1 MNYAL
6 TNRPT
11 VLCCLILA
19 ALVASPFTASALV
32 APEGER
38 PRQFDVRGFDGVPK
52 GTELRQPTAG
62 QLKAIASLEA
72 SAAGPLV
79 VQYNGLTAT
88 PRHLLSHSGPLTQPS
103 GAPPELIA
111 RDFLSRW
118 RAIWRLTDNDLNN
131 LRLRSRATLPD
142 TATTVLLFEQHVAGV
157 GVYKGEV
164 LVNVNR
170 AGQIISVGNENFP
183 EMTVTNSFAISPAA
197 AVTAAAADLGVGG
210 FAPQELGTTNVLRT
224 FGDLPHE
231 FIQGTRFAGG
241 EVFSDEIVVTRVIFP
256 MGNEGRAAYQLALT
270 TPQYDSMVWDSIV
283 DAETGAVL
291 RRISLTSFQEDA
303 GGPQN
308 SRRGTFRPDI
318 QDILEAHPITTA
330 AGKTFDGAP
339 TGMSGP
345 NGFGRPTRAELPKQ
359 PGYAPDTAT
368 TTATGI
374 GFRRGLVFNRSE
386 FPFADPGTTLFPVVH
401 GVPFSQVTRGFP
413 DALNPTPES
422 PFGWFYLPTED
433 GGAEITVADPN
444 RNATRAIGYTM
455 NANAISRNRAENSP
469 TGDGTQPFS
478 ADLTDISPI
487 TLRDGRT
494 LPRVFESRYTEGNNV
509 ITADDKNMDN
519 ETTHGIKGFALG
531 RQFTAGYFDFES
543 RYEIDNQANPD
554 VFPATVTLFYYNN
567 ILHDYLY
574 SIGFTEATWNF
585 QEDNFGE
592 GGAGRD
598 AVNTQVQDG
607 AGTNNA
613 NMSTGN
619 DGSRPRMQMYLF
631 TDGTFRRADGDLD
644 FDVVAHEL
652 YHGVS
657 NRSVGKGSSGCLGVT
672 QVGEAN
678 GMGEGWSDYSANS
691 FADDDVT
698 GEYATGRW
706 DIAIR
711 KLPNTNF
718 RYSYRNIT
726 GTIARRD
733 QQPAGTSDTRAY
745 LPFQVHDVGEHWSS
759 TLWDMR
765 ELLIVKQ
772 DVDDGPG
779 QSFPGIF
786 FDGTRRMGSG
796 TTFYIGNRQVQSID
810 ARHPIDYRES
820 FNTASPATIKPA
832 EHIVRPREVTAEIQS
847 RGGDRNGPLATAVR
861 RGGRLADTIV
871 LRGMQL
877 APCQPSF
884 VDMRDSMLLAD
895 RELTAG
901 ENQAV
906 IWRAFASHGVG
917 RLATSTNA
925 SADVTPGTQNTPIIV
940 EDFSV
945 PPGVTQCEELGPLA
959 PPVFE
964 LANVYNNEVLVTIVP
979 PSGASS
985 FVISRATSANG
996 PFTKIAEIPAT
1007 QTTYADNNGG
1017 EGLVLGQTYYYQV
1030 RATRSAECVSSA
1042 NTSSILI
1049 TVGEA
1054 LEPAPLFFGAAQ
1066 VGDPRTGNRLIV
1078 SWFPAT
1084 SLNPEANIVYDVYR
1098 VDHVAHGT
1106 GVDEPTFT
1114 PSDSNRIAQGI
1125 TGTSYIDTA
1134 VTLNQVYYYIVQAR
1148 DTDPNNGKKDT
1159 NNTGNRLTKWSAPTI
1174 TCVLESPPFALETF
1188 ESASA
1193 DGRFVPVLV
1202 DSASNPNQ
1210 ASATFQRIT
1219 VAGLGHPSPG
1229 KMYAPNFSPGHES
1242 NPGLCGTA
1250 NGCGGASNFHAQ
1262 IGPFN
1267 GSGNPALT
1275 STSIMEF
1282 DQAMNAEDRFDGG
1295 VLEVKVGAPFTE
1307 GEATPYPDNT
1317 TVFDLG
1323 DYIIEGGYNTKLD
1336 GTLDGVPLSPLVNR
1350 RAYSG
1355 VVPLHHVRVSL
1366 KNFAPGGFHNPQ
1378 GLPVYI
1384 RFRMTSDAATANG
1397 VDAGWFIDNLVVNN
1411 MGGSG
1416 TVALQQVVSRK
1427 SHGDAGTFE
1436 VPLPLTGPTGIE
1448 PRTGGANGNHTV
1460 VFKFGAPLTGVADAT
1475 VTGGGS
1481 VSSHG
1486 YDEVSQEYTVNLTG
1500 VPNAQEI
1507 TVTLTSVNDT
1517 CGNTAESISAPMG
1530 VLAGDVNA
1538 SRRVDAGDVFQVRQQ
1553 NGQPVTANNFRND
1566 IDTSARIDAGDVF
1579 LARQRNG
1586 TGF

>member
-1 MNYAL
+1 MN
-6 TNRPT
+6 TPT
-11 VLCCLILA
+11 ARHPVLYHCLISA
-19 ALVASPFTASALV
+19 ALSVVAFTASALV

-52 GTELRQPTAG
+52 GTELRQPTPA

-79 VQYNGLTAT
+79 IQYNGLTAT

-111 RDFLSRW
+111 RDFLNRW
-118 RAIWRLTDNDLNN
+118 RAIWRLSENDLNN
-131 LRLRSRATLPD
+131 LRLRSRAILPD
-142 TATTVLLFEQHVAGV
+142 TATTVLLFEQHVGGV

-164 LVNVNR
+164 LVNLNR
-170 AGQIISVGNENFP
+170 AGQVISVGNENYP
-183 EMTVTNSFAISPAA
+183 EMTVTNSFALSPAD
-197 AVTAAAADLGVGG
+197 AVAAAAADLGVAG
-210 FAPQELGTTNVLRT
+210 FAPQPLGTTNVLRT

-231 FIQGTRFAGG
+231 FVEGTRFAGG
-241 EVFSDEIVVTRVIFP
+241 EAFSDEIVVTRVIFP
-256 MGNEGRAAYQLALT
+256 MGTEGRAAYQLTLT
-270 TPQYDSMVWDSIV
+270 TPQYDSMVWDNIV

-291 RRISLTSFQEDA
+291 RRISLTSFQEPA

-318 QDILEAHPITTA
+318 QDIVEAHPITTA

-368 TTATGI
+368 TTATGV

-386 FPFADPGTTLFPVVH
+386 FPFADPNTPLFPLVN
-401 GVPFSQVTRGFP
+401 GVPFSQVTRGFA

-433 GGAEITVADPN
+433 GGAEVTVGDTN
-444 RNATRAIGYTM
+444 RNSTRAIGYTM
-455 NANAISRNRAENSP
+455 HANAVSRNHAANSP

-478 ADLTDISPI
+478 ADLTDIAPI

-509 ITADDKNMDN
+509 ITADDKNSDN
-519 ETTHGIKGFALG
+519 ETTHGIKGYAIG
-531 RQFTAGYFDFES
+531 RQFTSGYFDFES
-543 RYEIDNQANPD
+543 RHELDNQANPD
-554 VFPATVTLFYYNN
+554 VFPATLALFYYNN

-585 QEDNFGE
+585 QEDNFGQ

-657 NRSVGKGSSGCLGVT
+657 NRSVGKGTSGCLGVT

-678 GMGEGWSDYSANS
+678 GMGEGWSDYTANS

-733 QQPAGTSDTRAY
+733 QLPPDTSDTRAY
-745 LPFQVHDVGEHWSS
+745 LPFQVHDVGEHWSA

-772 DVDDGPG
+772 DVDDDPNSENFAGM
-779 QSFPGIF
+779 F
-786 FDGTRRMGSG
+786 FDGSRRMGSG
-796 TTFYIGNRQVQSID
+796 TTFYIGNRPVQSVD
-810 ARHPIDYRES
+810 TRHPIDYRAS
-820 FNTASPATIKPA
+820 FNSASPATIKPA
-832 EHIVRPREVTAEIQS
+832 EHIVRPREVTAEITA
-847 RGGDRNGPLATAVR
+847 RGDRNGPLATAVK

-917 RLATSTNA
+917 TLATSTNA

-959 PPVFE
+959 APPFS
-964 LANVYNNEVLVTIVP
+964 LANTVKNQVVVTITPVA
-979 PSGASS
+979 GAATY
-985 FVISRATSANG
+985 VISRANSANG
-996 PFTKIAEIPAT
+996 PFSKIAEIPAS
-1007 QTTYADNNGG
+1007 QTTYADNNSDQGLILG
-1017 EGLVLGQTYYYQV
+1017 ETYFYQV
-1030 RATRSAECVSSA
+1030 RATRNAECISDA
-1042 NTSSILI
+1042 NTSSIAI
-1049 TVGEA
+1049 TVGDVI
-1054 LEPAPLFFGAAQ
+1054 EPAPLFFGVAQ
-1066 VGDPRTGNRLIV
+1066 VSDPRTGDRLILN
-1078 SWFPAT
+1078 WFPAT
-1084 SLNPEANIVYDVYR
+1084 STSPTANIVYDVYR
-1098 VDHVAHGT
+1098 VDHVEHGN

-1114 PSDSNRIAQGI
+1114 PAAANRIAEGV
-1125 TGTSYIDTA
+1125 TGTAYVDTGLA
-1134 VTLNQVYYYIVQAR
+1134 LNQVYYYIVQAR
-1148 DTDPNNGKKDT
+1148 DLENGKRDT
-1159 NNTGNRLTKWSAPTI
+1159 NNTGNTATKWNAPTI
-1174 TCVLESPPFALETF
+1174 TCVLPSPPFALETF
-1188 ESASA
+1188 EGATA
-1193 DGRFVPVLV
+1193 NGRFAPPLT
-1202 DSASNPNQ
+1202 DSGSNPNQ
-1210 ASATFQRIT
+1210 GSPTVQRIT
-1219 VAGLGHPSPG
+1219 VAGLGHPSAG
-1229 KMYAPNFSPGHES
+1229 KMYLPNYSPCHEA
-1242 NPGLCGTA
+1242 NPSTCQLG
-1250 NGCGGASNFHAQ
+1250 GGAESDFHTQ

-1267 GSGNPALT
+1267 GTGNPPLT
-1275 STSIMEF
+1275 PTSIMEF
-1282 DQAMNAEDRFDGG
+1282 DQTINTEDRFDGG
-1295 VLEVKVGAPFTE
+1295 TLELKIGAPFAE
-1307 GEATPYPDNT
+1307 GEATPYPDN
-1317 TVFDLG
+1317 VAIFDLG
-1323 DYIIEGGYNTKLD
+1323 DYMIEGGYNSKLD
-1336 GTLDGVPLSPLVNR
+1336 GTLNGVPLSHLLGR
-1350 RAYSG
+1350 RAFSG
-1355 VVPLHHVRVSL
+1355 TKPLHRVRVSL
-1366 KNFAPGGFHNPQ
+1366 RSFAPGGRHNPN

-1384 RFRMTSDAATANG
+1384 RFRETSDAATSPG
-1397 VDAGWFIDNLVVNN
+1397 VDSGRFIDNLVINN

-1416 TVALQQVVSRK
+1416 SVGLEQVVSRK
-1427 SHGDAGTFE
+1427 THGQSGTFD
-1436 VPLPLTGPTGIE
+1436 VPLPLTEGRGIE
-1448 PRTGGANGNHTV
+1448 PRSGGANGDHTV
-1460 VFKFGAPLTGVADAT
+1460 VFKFAAPLSSVGGAT
-1475 VTGGGS
+1475 VTSGTGTVASSGIGGNG
-1481 VSSHG
+1481 
-1486 YDEVSQEYTVNLTG
+1486 DEYVVNLTG
-1500 VPNAQEI
+1500 VANAQMI
-1507 TVTLTSVNDT
+1507 TVTLTDIADACGSSAASFSVSFGILLGDT
-1517 CGNTAESISAPMG
+1517 NGNG
-1530 VLAGDVNA
+1530 LVNA
-1538 SRRVDAGDVFQVRQQ
+1538 SDIGETKSQSGA
-1553 NGQPVTANNFRND
+1553 PLSESNFRTDVTVNGLVNSSD
-1566 IDTSARIDAGDVF
+1566 IGLVKSKS
-1579 LARQRNG
+1579 G
-1586 TGF
+1586 TGLP

>member
-1 MNYAL
+1 MTYPPAL
-6 TNRPT
+6 RTIAG
-11 VLCCLILA
+11 CCLISA
-19 ALVASPFTASALV
+19 TFFGSALTASALV
-32 APEGER
+32 QPEGER
-38 PRQFDVRGFDGVPK
+38 PNQFDVRGFDGVPK
-52 GTELRQPTAG
+52 GTGLREPDGA
-62 QLKAIASLEA
+62 QLKAISSLQE
-72 SAAGPLV
+72 SVGGPLV
-79 VQYNGLTAT
+79 IQYNGLTAT
-88 PRHLLSHSGPLTQPS
+88 PRHLLSHSGPLTEPS

-118 RAIWRLTDNDLNN
+118 RAIWRLSENDLNN

-142 TATTVLLFEQHVAGV
+142 TATTVLLFEQHVDGI

-197 AVTAAAADLGVGG
+197 AVTAAAADLGVAG

-231 FIQGTRFAGG
+231 FTEGTRFAGA
-241 EVFSDEIVVTRVIFP
+241 EAFSDEIVVTRVIFP
-256 MGNEGRAAYQLALT
+256 MGNQGRAAYQLALT
-270 TPQYDSMVWDSIV
+270 TPQYENMVWDNIV

-291 RRISLTSFQEDA
+291 RRISLTSFQEPG

-318 QDILEAHPITTA
+318 QDILETHPLTTA

-345 NGFGRPTRAELPKQ
+345 NAFGRPTRAELPRQ

-368 TTATGI
+368 TTATGV
-374 GFRRGLVFNRSE
+374 GFRHGLVFGRSQ
-386 FPFADPGTTLFPVVH
+386 FPFADPATPLFPVVN
-401 GVPFSQVTRGFP
+401 GVPFGQVTRGFP

-422 PFGWFYLPTED
+422 PFGWFYLPTGD
-433 GGAEITVADPN
+433 GGAEITVGDTN

-455 NANAISRNRAENSP
+455 HAGAVSRNRAANSP

-478 ADLTDISPI
+478 ADLTDIADV
-487 TLRDGRT
+487 TVRDGRT
-494 LPRVFESRYTEGNNV
+494 LPSVFESRYTEGNNV
-509 ITADDKNMDN
+509 ITADDKNNDN

-531 RQFTAGYFDFES
+531 RQFTGNRFDFTSE
-543 RYEIDNQANPD
+543 YEIDGQANPD
-554 VFPATVTLFYYNN
+554 VFPGTVTLFYYNN

-607 AGTNNA
+607 SGSNNA
-613 NMSTGN
+613 NFSTGN

-631 TDGTFRRADGDLD
+631 TDGTFRRADGDFD

-678 GMGEGWSDYSANS
+678 GMGEGWSDYTANS

-711 KLPNTNF
+711 TLPNTNF

-726 GTIARRD
+726 GTVARRD
-733 QQPAGTSDTRAY
+733 QQPPDTSERIY
-745 LPFQVHDVGEHWSS
+745 IPFQVHAVGEHWSA

-779 QSFPGIF
+779 ESFPGIF
-786 FDGTRRMGSG
+786 FDGTRRMGGG
-796 TTFYIGNRQVQSID
+796 TSFYIGNRQVQSVD
-810 ARHPIDYRES
+810 AQHPIDYRAS
-820 FNTASPATIKPA
+820 FNTGAPSTIKPA
-832 EHIVRPREVTAEIQS
+832 EHIVRPRELTAEIQS
-847 RGGDRNGPLATAVR
+847 RGDRNGPLATAVK
-861 RGGRLADTIV
+861 RGGRLADTLV

-901 ENQAV
+901 ENQAI
-906 IWRAFASHGVG
+906 IWRAFASHGIGV
-917 RLATSTNA
+917 LATSTNA
-925 SADVTPGTQNTPIIV
+925 SADVTPGTQNTPVIV

-945 PPGVTQCEELGPLA
+945 PAGVTQCEELGPLA
-959 PPVFE
+959 PPVFS
-964 LANVYNNEVLVTIVP
+964 LSNVYNNEVLVTITP
-979 PSGASS
+979 PAGAAT
-985 FVISRATSANG
+985 FLISRSSNPDG
-996 PFTKIAEIPAT
+996 PFVKIAEIPAT

-1017 EGLVLGQTYYYQV
+1017 EGLILGQTYYYQV
-1030 RATRSAECVSSA
+1030 RATRNADCVSSA
-1042 NTSSILI
+1042 NTQSITV

-1054 LEPAPLFFGAAQ
+1054 LQPAPLFFGTAQ
-1066 VGDPRTGNRLIV
+1066 VGDPRLGDRLIV

-1084 SLNPEANIVYDVYR
+1084 STSPTANIVYDVYR
-1098 VDHVAHGT
+1098 VDEVEHGN
-1106 GVDEPTFT
+1106 GVDDPTFT
-1114 PSDSNRIAQGI
+1114 PSASNRIAEGL
-1125 TGTSYIDTA
+1125 TGTSYLDTGLA
-1134 VTLNQVYYYIVQAR
+1134 LNQVYYYIVQAR
-1148 DTDPNNGKKDT
+1148 DLDNGKKDT
-1159 NNTGNRLTKWSAPTI
+1159 NNAGNTATKWNAPTI
-1174 TCVLESPPFALETF
+1174 TCVLPSPPFALEDF
-1188 ESASA
+1188 EAETA
-1193 DGRFVPVLV
+1193 NTRFAPPLTE
-1202 DSASNPNQ
+1202 SGSNPNQ
-1210 ASATFQRIT
+1210 ASPTAQRIT
-1219 VAGLGHPSPG
+1219 VAGLGHPSAG
-1229 KMYAPNFSPGHES
+1229 KMYLPNYSPCHEA
-1242 NPGLCGTA
+1242 NPSTCQLG
-1250 NGCGGASNFHAQ
+1250 GGAESDFHTQ

-1267 GSGNPALT
+1267 GAGNPPLT
-1275 STSIMEF
+1275 PTSIMEF
-1282 DQAMNAEDRFDGG
+1282 DQTIHTEDRFDGG
-1295 VLEVKVGAPFTE
+1295 VLELKLGAPFAE
-1307 GEATPYPDNT
+1307 GEATPYPDN
-1317 TVFDLG
+1317 VAIFDLG
-1323 DYIIEGGYNTKLD
+1323 DYMIEGGYNSKLD
-1336 GTLDGVPLSPLVNR
+1336 GTLNGAPLSHLVGR
-1350 RAYSG
+1350 RAFSG
-1355 VVPLHHVRVSL
+1355 SKPLHHVRVSL
-1366 KNFAPGGFHNPQ
+1366 RSFAPGGRHNPN

-1384 RFRMTSDAATANG
+1384 RFRETSDAATSPG
-1397 VDAGWFIDNLVVNN
+1397 VDSGRFIDNLVVHN

-1416 TVALQQVVSRK
+1416 TVPLQQVVSRK
-1427 SHGDAGTFE
+1427 THGEAGTFE
-1436 VPLPLTGPTGIE
+1436 VPLPLTGPSGIE
-1448 PRTGGANGNHTV
+1448 PRTGGTNGDHTV
-1460 VFKFGAPLTGVADAT
+1460 VFKFEAPLTEVGGAT
-1475 VTGGGS
+1475 VTGGGT

-1486 YDEVSQEYTVNLTG
+1486 YDEHTQEYVVNLTG
-1500 VPNAQEI
+1500 VPNAREV
-1507 TVTLTSVNDT
+1507 TVTLTGVNDT
-1517 CGNTAESISAPMG
+1517 CGNTAASIAVPMG
-1530 VLAGDVNA
+1530 VLLADVNA
-1538 SRRVDAGDVFQVRQQ
+1538 SRRVDAGDVYAVRQQ
-1553 NGQPVTANNFRND
+1553 NSQPLSSANFRND
-1566 IDTSARIDAGDVF
+1566 INTTGRIDAGDVF
-1579 LARQRNG
+1579 LTRQQNG